1 MYYYIV
7 MVRLKNIFKSIA
19 DNRVVS
25 AVFSTIGKIARS
37 INHNRIYNKGAE
49 LAYFLVIG
57 ILTMLATVVYA
68 AHFIPNLIQTLNSQ
82 VLTLLPDNVRDLILN
97 ALLEIKVPQSILVII
112 ATSITSIWF
121 VSRAMHS
128 IMISF
133 NEIYHVEKHKIGLKS
148 RVFSIVFTLGL
159 VLMFLVIFAFN
170 IIQASLAELAE
181 KYLNWSM
188 DFFENST
195 VWQLLISIAV
205 LLFIFNA
212 LYYYLPDKKLRW
224 YYSVPGAAFSTFTWI
239 LMSKGFT
246 LYITSISSFS
256 WILGSFGSIFVF
268 LIWIYYS
275 AIFLL
280 MGAIIN
286 SKIMQRMETQQ
297 RMKEE
302 CDKEEV

>member
-1 MYYYIV
+1 MYYYIG
-7 MVRLKNIFKSIA
+7 MVRLKNIFNKIA
-19 DNRVVS
+19 KNRVLN
-25 AVFSTIGKIARS
+25 AIFSTIGKIARS

-49 LAYFLVIG
+49 LAYYMVIG

-68 AHFIPNLIQTLNSQ
+68 AHFIPNLIQNLNTQ
-82 VLTLLPDNVRDLILN
+82 VLVILPDNVSELILN
-97 ALLEIKVPQSILVII
+97 ALLEIKVPQSIPVII
-112 ATSITSIWF
+112 ATSVTSVWF

-128 IMISF
+128 IMTSF
-133 NEIYHVEKHKIGLKS
+133 NEIYHVKEHKIGLKS
-148 RVFSIVFTLGL
+148 RVFSVAFTLAL

-170 IIQASLAELAE
+170 IIQASLSELAE
-181 KYLNWSM
+181 TYLKWSM
-188 DFFENST
+188 DFFEYNAF
-195 VWQLLISIAV
+195 WQLLISTGI

-212 LYYYLPDKKLRW
+212 LYYYLPDRKLRW
-224 YYSVPGAAFSTFTWI
+224 YYSLPGAAFSTATWM

-256 WILGSFGSIFVF
+256 WILGSFGSLFVF

-280 MGAIIN
+280 MGAVIN

-297 RMKEE
+297 RIKEE
-302 CDKEEV
+302 CEKAPS